1 MSIIVL
7 VSVLYVLKLSIINLF
22 DRKLRSRCCGKAQRL
37 TGRAL
42 SLGMILGRC
51 IEKAAWSQT
60 ADNCTCQAEEL
71 QFSVGKADIPM

>member
-7 VSVLYVLKLSIINLF
+7 VSVLYVLKLSIINYF
-22 DRKLRSRCCGKAQRL
+22 DRKLMSRCCGKAERL
-37 TGRAL
+37 TWRVSVGT
-42 SLGMILGRC
+42 ILCRC
-51 IEKAAWSQT
+51 IEKVAWSQT